1 MTRRHQHAEPEFLH
15 QLGETLRTLRAR
27 RGMTRKALAEQS
39 GVSERY
45 IAQMEAGSGNASLLV
60 ARALATALG
69 VSITQLLAP
78 LEAEQALADR
88 LLGALL
94 ARLSPHQRQEARALL
109 AARFGEGEAS
119 LRGSRVALIG
129 LRGAGKSTL
138 GRMLAKHQ
146 GIAFH
151 ELDREIEA
159 EARMGLSELF
169 ELHGQAGFRRLERAV
184 LERLLATGNPF
195 VLATGGSIVADPATF
210 ALLLEGCHTVW
221 VRATPEEHMARVVA
235 QGDMRPM
242 QDNRQAMADL
252 HTILAA
258 REPLYAR
265 ADLTLDTA
273 GRSAGESFADLVR
286 LLDIQ
291 PRGHLAAGTSSRG
304 DI

>member
-1 MTRRHQHAEPEFLH
+1 MTSRRQEAAEPEFL
-15 QLGETLRTLRAR
+15 QQVGETLRTLRAR
-27 RGMTRKALAEQS
+27 RGMTRRALAAQS
-39 GVSERY
+39 RVSERY

-69 VSITQLLAP
+69 VTIMDLLAP
-78 LEAEQALADR
+78 QDAEQALSDG
-88 LLGALL
+88 LLGGLL
-94 ARLSPHQRQEARALL
+94 ARLSPQQRQEARALL
-109 AARFGEGEAS
+109 TARFGEGTAN

-138 GRMLAKHQ
+138 GRRLARHR
-146 GIAFH
+146 GTAFH

-169 ELHGQAGFRRLERAV
+169 ELHGQTGFRRLERAV
-184 LERLLATGNPF
+184 LERLLGAGHAF

-210 ALLLEGCHTVW
+210 ALLLEGCRTVW

-242 QDNRQAMADL
+242 QDNRQAMTDL
-252 HTILAA
+252 RTILAA

-265 ADLTLDTA
+265 ADLTLQTA
-273 GRSAGESFADLVR
+273 GNDPETSFADLLR
-286 LLDIQ
+286 LL
-291 PRGHLAAGTSSRG
+291 G
-304 DI
+304 DPAPAQA

>member
-1 MTRRHQHAEPEFLH
+1 MTRRHEAAEPEFLH
-15 QLGETLRTLRAR
+15 HVGETLRTLRAR
-27 RGMTRKALAEQS
+27 RGMTRKALAAQS

-45 IAQMEAGSGNASLLV
+45 IAQMEVGSGNASLLV
-60 ARALATALG
+60 AHALATALG
-69 VSITQLLAP
+69 VSITALLAP
-78 LEAEQALADR
+78 QEAEQALADG
-88 LLGALL
+88 LLGGLL

-109 AARFGEGEAS
+109 AARFGEGAAS

-146 GIAFH
+146 GVAFH

-159 EARMGLSELF
+159 DARMGLSELF

-184 LERLLATGNPF
+184 LERLLATGAPF
-195 VLATGGSIVADPATF
+195 VLATGGSIVADPGTF
-210 ALLLEGCHTVW
+210 ALLLEGCRTVW
-221 VRATPEEHMARVVA
+221 VRAAPEQHMARVVA

-265 ADLTLDTA
+265 AELQLDTSGQDTEA
-273 GRSAGESFADLVR
+273 SFAALLR
-286 LLDIQ
+286 LLGE
-291 PRGHLAAGTSSRG
+291 PAPAG
-304 DI
+304 

>member
-1 MTRRHQHAEPEFLH
+1 MTRRHAAAEPEFLRH
-15 QLGETLRTLRAR
+15 VGETLRTLRAR
-27 RGMTRKALAEQS
+27 RGMTRKALAAQS

-45 IAQMEAGSGNASLLV
+45 IAQMEVGSGNASLLV
-60 ARALATALG
+60 AHALATALG
-69 VSITQLLAP
+69 VSITALLAP
-78 LEAEQALADR
+78 QEAEQALADG
-88 LLGALL
+88 LLGGLL

-109 AARFGEGEAS
+109 AARFGEGAAS

-146 GIAFH
+146 GVAFH

-159 EARMGLSELF
+159 DARMGLSELF

-184 LERLLATGNPF
+184 LERLLATGAPF
-195 VLATGGSIVADPATF
+195 VLAAGGSIVADPATF
-210 ALLLEGCHTVW
+210 ALLLEGCRTVW
-221 VRATPEEHMARVVA
+221 VRAAPEQHMARVVA

-265 ADLTLDTA
+265 AELQLDTSGQDTEA
-273 GRSAGESFADLVR
+273 SFAALLR
-286 LLDIQ
+286 LLGQ
-291 PRGHLAAGTSSRG
+291 PSPAS
-304 DI
+304 

>member
-1 MTRRHQHAEPEFLH
+1 MTRRHEPAEPEFLH
-15 QLGETLRTLRAR
+15 HVGETLRTLRAR
-27 RGMTRKALAEQS
+27 RGMTRRALAAQS

-60 ARALATALG
+60 ARALAAALG
-69 VSITQLLAP
+69 VSIIQLLAP
-78 LEAEQALADR
+78 HEAEQALADG
-88 LLGALL
+88 LLGGLL

-109 AARFGEGEAS
+109 AAHFGAHFSEDAAS

-138 GRMLAKHQ
+138 GRMLARYH
-146 GIAFH
+146 GTAFH

-184 LERLLATGNPF
+184 LERLLGTGAPF

-210 ALLLEGCHTVW
+210 ALLLEGCRSVW

-265 ADLTLDTA
+265 AELQLDTSGQDIEA
-273 GRSAGESFADLVR
+273 SFAALLR
-286 LLDIQ
+286 LLGE
-291 PRGHLAAGTSSRG
+291 PAPAG
-304 DI
+304 

>member
-1 MTRRHQHAEPEFLH
+1 MTSRRQEQAEPEFLH
-15 QLGETLRTLRAR
+15 QVGETLRTLRAR
-27 RGMTRKALAEQS
+27 RGMTRRALAAQS
-39 GVSERY
+39 RVSERY
-45 IAQMEAGSGNASLLV
+45 IAQMEAGTGNASLLV

-69 VSITQLLAP
+69 VSLTELLAP
-78 LEAEQALADR
+78 HEAERALEEG
-88 LLGALL
+88 LLAGLL

-109 AARFGEGEAS
+109 AARFGEGAAS

-138 GRMLAKHQ
+138 GRMLARHT
-146 GIAFH
+146 GAAFH

-184 LERLLATGNPF
+184 LERLLATVTPF

-210 ALLLEGCHTVW
+210 ALLLEGCRTVW

-252 HTILAA
+252 RTILAA

-273 GRSAGESFADLVR
+273 GRTTEASFAELLR
-286 LLDIQ
+286 LLGGQ
-291 PRGHLAAGTSSRG
+291 PGG
-304 DI
+304 